1 MAKVDCDFSQ
11 FNKFVGQIEEA
22 TLPDIVR
29 TVESRAVNKLAAEY
43 LKKAIKNTPD
53 RGVQKIQDE
62 EEGKEKEEEDEVAT
76 DSEHMKR
83 SWGAEPARFVA
94 GHGYLAK
101 VYNSASYASYVND
114 GHLQHPGQFV
124 PILGKRLVKPWVY
137 GKHMAEK
144 ATRHTRRISSAVLEA
159 EILRYLKGV
168 FRG

>member
-11 FNKFVGQIEEA
+11 FDKFVGQIEEA
-22 TLPDIVR
+22 TLPEIVR

-43 LKKAIKNTPD
+43 LGKAIKHTPD
-53 RGVQKIQDE
+53 RGVQKIQV
-62 EEGKEKEEEDEVAT
+62 EGKEFIT

-114 GHLQHPGQFV
+114 GHRQRIGRFV
-124 PILGKRLVKPWVY
+124 PILGKRLVEPWVY

-144 ATRHTRRISSAVLEA
+144 ATKHTCRISSAVLEA

>member
-1 MAKVDCDFSQ
+1 MMAKVGCDFSQ
-11 FNKFVGQIEEA
+11 FDKFVAQIEEA
-22 TLPDIVR
+22 TLPEIVR

-43 LKKAIKNTPD
+43 IAVAKDNTPEHKKD
-53 RGVQKIQDE
+53 DE
-62 EEGKEKEEEDEVAT
+62 DDKDDENVT
-76 DSEHMKR
+76 DSEHMRR
-83 SWGAEPARFVA
+83 SWGAEPARFVG

-114 GHLQHPGQFV
+114 GHRQRIGRFV

>member
-1 MAKVDCDFSQ
+1 MMAKVDCDFSQ
-11 FNKFVGQIEEA
+11 FDKFVAQIEEA
-22 TLPDIVR
+22 TLPEIVR

-43 LKKAIKNTPD
+43 IAVAKENTPEK
-53 RGVQKIQDE
+53 GVQRRQVG
-62 EEGKEKEEEDEVAT
+62 GKEIVT

-83 SWGAEPARFVA
+83 SWGAEPAQFVP

-114 GHLQHPGQFV
+114 GHRQHVGQFV
-124 PILGKRLVKPWVY
+124 PILGKRLVKPWIN
-137 GKHMAEK
+137 GQHMAEK
-144 ATRHTRRISSAVLEA
+144 AKKHTRRIAASVLQK

>member
-1 MAKVDCDFSQ
+1 MANVDCDFSQ
-11 FNKFVGQIEEA
+11 FDKFVGQIEEA
-22 TLPDIVR
+22 TLPEIVR
-29 TVESRAVNKLAAEY
+29 TVESRAVNKLAASY
-43 LKKAIKNTPD
+43 IAVAKANTPVK
-53 RGVQKIQDE
+53 GVQRRQVG
-62 EEGKEKEEEDEVAT
+62 GKEVIA
-76 DSEHMKR
+76 DSEHMRR

-114 GHLQHPGQFV
+114 GHLQHPGQFG

>member
-11 FNKFVGQIEEA
+11 FDKFVGQIEEA
-22 TLPDIVR
+22 TLPEIVR

-43 LKKAIKNTPD
+43 LKKAVKHTPD
-53 RGVQKIQDE
+53 RGVQKIQVA
-62 EEGKEKEEEDEVAT
+62 GKEFIT

-114 GHLQHPGQFV
+114 GHRQRVGRFV
-124 PILGKRLVKPWVY
+124 PILGKRLVEPWVY

-144 ATRHTRRISSAVLEA
+144 ATKHTRRISSAVLEA